1 MTTCDV
7 GMLERSERHLME
19 TERKAFDAGSFWEVN
34 PSRS

>member
-7 GMLERSERHLME
+7 GMLVREERHLMG
-19 TERKAFDAGSFWEVN
+19 TERKAFDAGSFWEGK